1 MAFPGLLTMSLHKF
15 TSPATVFSS
24 TAIADALLVIPG
36 ELSRMDEEMSTGVCF
51 YTSERSPYA
60 GGSIVCA
67 RRFPLWNFESSF
79 ERLLNVH
86 SGWGR
91 GACVHQQWQT
101 HTPGRDCGPAKQ
113 HRAFNSR
120 WVLHMA
126 IDTITWLNPLMMR
139 LLWRENLHPCSIVI
153 QLIKS
158 QSPPYSHFPSEFPL
172 RPLPILRIT
181 WLCDNAMPTL
191 VE

>member
-15 TSPATVFSS
+15 TSPGTVFSS
-24 TAIADALLVIPG
+24 TALADALLVIPV
-36 ELSRMDEEMSTGVCF
+36 ELSRMDEEWSTGVCF

-79 ERLLNVH
+79 ERLLNVD

-91 GACVHQQWQT
+91 GACVLLTGTVT
-101 HTPGRDCGPAKQ
+101 HSTPPGRDCGPAKQ

-120 WVLHMA
+120 WVLNMA
-126 IDTITWLNPLMMR
+126 IDTVT
-139 LLWRENLHPCSIVI
+139 
-153 QLIKS
+153 
-158 QSPPYSHFPSEFPL
+158 
-172 RPLPILRIT
+172 
-181 WLCDNAMPTL
+181 
-191 VE
+191 